1 MDENKEKS
9 EIENISINE
18 GNKTEKELNVK
29 EENIKNNKELNEKNE
44 GNQDNNNNNLGIK
57 EVNSEVDKI
66 NFSDINLEKMFT
78 HNGIPVNKLKQI
90 IFRAEDSVGKI
101 LLNNKSGTFFLCK
114 IPFPDKSNLLRVLF
128 TCSHVLDE
136 KDLVEGKFII
146 SFKDDMTMKTIK
158 LSTSRKIYTNIELD
172 ITIIEI
178 IKSEDE
184 INEEQFL
191 EIDDSDSM
199 DILDKKN
206 VYLFHFQNGSNL
218 HISFATINSLRKNS
232 FLHCCNSD
240 KGSSGGPIFNSF
252 NNKVYGIH
260 TGSHKLCHFN
270 LGIKLKEPIEQFY
283 IKYNDKIKKKLVIM
297 DENKEKSEIENTSI
311 NEGNKT
317 EKELNVKEENIKKN
331 KELNEKNEGNQ
342 DNNNKVE
349 NLDKKQ
355 VNNEKKKN
363 NKFIKDNNQNFE
375 EKQENKINELVI
387 CDCPCY
393 IF

>member
-1 MDENKEKS
+1 M
-9 EIENISINE
+9 
-18 GNKTEKELNVK
+18 
-29 EENIKNNKELNEKNE
+29 
-44 GNQDNNNNNLGIK
+44 
-57 EVNSEVDKI
+57 
-66 NFSDINLEKMFT
+66 
-78 HNGIPVNKLKQI
+78 
-90 IFRAEDSVGKI
+90 
-101 LLNNKSGTFFLCK
+101 LNNKSGTCFLCK
-114 IPFPDKSNLLRVLF
+114 IPFPDKSNLLPVLF

-158 LSTSRKIYTNIELD
+158 LSTSRKIYTNKELD

-178 IKSEDE
+178 IKIRDQ

-191 EIDDSDSM
+191 EIDDSNSM
-199 DILDKKN
+199 DILSKKN
-206 VYLFHFQNGSNL
+206 AYLFHFQNGSNL

-232 FLHCCNSD
+232 FLHCCNSA

-260 TGSHKLCHFN
+260 TGSHKLCDYN
-270 LGIKLKEPIEQFY
+270 LGIKLKEPIKQFY
-283 IKYNDKIKKKLVIM
+283 FKYNDKIKKKLVIM
-297 DENKEKSEIENTSI
+297 DESKEKREIENTSI

-355 VNNEKKKN
+355 VNKKK
-363 NKFIKDNNQNFE
+363 IKITNLS
-375 EKQENKINELVI
+375 KII
-387 CDCPCY
+387 TK
-393 IF
+393 ISKKSRKIK